1 MNTGKMKAVVIKKPG
16 EIELVEKEI
25 PRLNKGEA
33 LLKIKYC
40 GICGSDVATYT
51 GNQPF
56 ATYPRIPGHEFS
68 AEVVEVAEED
78 SPIKPG
84 MIVTAN
90 PYFNCKKCYSCRRG
104 KVNCCED
111 NQTMG
116 VQRDGAFCEYVAMP
130 VERIF
135 TGNGIDAP
143 ILALVEP
150 FSIGYHAIKRGNVKK
165 GDNLLVIGAG
175 PIGIFAAIS
184 AKMAG
189 ARVYVA
195 DMLEKRLS
203 IALGMGA
210 DGVINTGRQDLRD
223 EVRLISNGSGMD
235 VCVEAVGIPET
246 FLSCIDHVCFGGKV
260 ILIGNGTRETTFNHS
275 VILKKELDIYGSR
288 NSLNDFK
295 PLIDVISKKIIDIGG
310 IVSNVFDISEA
321 AEAFEALKNND
332 GSIAKVLIKF

>member
-1 MNTGKMKAVVIKKPG
+1 M
-16 EIELVEKEI
+16 
-25 PRLNKGEA
+25 
-33 LLKIKYC
+33 
-40 GICGSDVATYT
+40 
-51 GNQPF
+51 
-56 ATYPRIPGHEFS
+56 
-68 AEVVEVAEED
+68 
-78 SPIKPG
+78 
-84 MIVTAN
+84 
-90 PYFNCKKCYSCRRG
+90 
-104 KVNCCED
+104 
-111 NQTMG
+111 
-116 VQRDGAFCEYVAMP
+116 
-130 VERIF
+130 
-135 TGNGIDAP
+135 
-143 ILALVEP
+143 
-150 FSIGYHAIKRGNVKK
+150 
-165 GDNLLVIGAG
+165 
-175 PIGIFAAIS
+175 
-184 AKMAG
+184 
-189 ARVYVA
+189 A